1 MRHVEGSAHSN
12 SVSLTPTF
20 KKGVR
25 DLIGSAKEQKLA
37 ICSVKEGLIR
47 GRAEARESGN
57 TYSQIF
63 VVETIDTC
71 DTSNE
76 CYGQTS

>member
-1 MRHVEGSAHSN
+1 MEGSAYSS

-20 KKGVR
+20 KKGVQ

-57 TYSQIF
+57 
-63 VVETIDTC
+63 IDSFSFIVST
-71 DTSNE
+71 DSNS
-76 CYGQTS
+76 CRLQKHSV